1 MGQLEAWASL
11 VAQLVKKS
19 SCIEG
24 DLGLIIGFGRS
35 PGGGKG
41 YPLQYSGLE
50 KSMDC
55 IVVLEKTLESL
66 WTARRSTQSILKETS
81 PEYSLERLMLKL
93 KLQYFGY
100 LT

>member
-41 YPLQYSGLE
+41 YPLQYSSL
-50 KSMDC
+50 KNSTDC
-55 IVVLEKTLESL
+55 IVPGVGPQSGLPVRHYLQIRLES
-66 WTARRSTQSILKETS
+66 
-81 PEYSLERLMLKL
+81 
-93 KLQYFGY
+93 
-100 LT
+100 